1 MSNKSTFWIG
11 GGVGITFQ
19 LRTMP
24 LAKVTR
30 AGRASLRDMNDAIRK
45 DLYQVFRNE
54 GALQG
59 YQKWHELSPMYRKS
73 KEKALKR
80 MKKTTNKILQLG
92 GYLMQACISGHLN
105 LVTTG
110 KRLVL
115 GFKLGDY
122 AQRVAPY
129 AVFQALGTSKAGR
142 ASKKEDKRSLF
153 SKGKRKYTAERP
165 QLTGMKRMPGRPYI
179 RLRQETVEML
189 NNIIGRLWSE
199 QNVETHSV
207 WMGR

>member
-24 LAKVTR
+24 LTKVTR
-30 AGRASLRDMNDAIRK
+30 AGRASLREMNETIQR
-45 DLYQVFRNE
+45 DLYDVFRNE
-54 GALQG
+54 GAVG
-59 YQKWHELSPMYRKS
+59 RCSKWAPLSPLYRKS

-80 MKKTTNKILQLG
+80 MGKPMQKILQLR
-92 GYLMQACISGHLN
+92 GYLMQACITGKLN
-105 LVTTG
+105 LVATG
-110 KRLVL
+110 KRLAL
-115 GFKLGDY
+115 GFKLGQY
-122 AQRVAPY
+122 SEKVAPY
-129 AVFQALGTSKAGR
+129 AMFQAFGSNSVGR

-153 SKGKRKYTAERP
+153 SKGKRKYTAEP
-165 QLTGMKRMPGRPYI
+165 SKAVGMRRVPGRPYI
-179 RLRQETVEML
+179 RLKDETVKML
-189 NNIIGRLWSE
+189 NDIIGRLWSE

>member
-30 AGRASLRDMNDAIRK
+30 AGRASLRDMNETIQR
-45 DLYQVFRNE
+45 DLYDVFRNE
-54 GALQG
+54 GAIDN
-59 YQKWHELSPMYRKS
+59 YSKWAPLSPLYRKS

-129 AVFQALGTSKAGR
+129 AVFQALGSNSVGR

-153 SKGKRKYTAERP
+153 SKGKRKYTAEP
-165 QLTGMKRMPGRPYI
+165 SKAVGMKRVPGRHYI
-179 RLRQETVEML
+179 RLKKETVEML